1 MKNKCIWPV
10 SLLAVAGA
18 GLWHFMEVQEGAAV
32 VGDAWMKEWYLA
44 LLTAVLVFL
53 AGAGL
58 AFSGKSPASF
68 SWIFQKKSKTEAGWR
83 LEQIYP
89 AAGLILGLLFLF
101 VLPPLS
107 APDEISH
114 YVSAYQLSSKI
125 LGMPSNAPN
134 GRVLLRPQDVWV
146 EDLDGVYEYEPDEA
160 GNLKVVL
167 ESSEGSRK
175 LGDPLDQSVY
185 HLIWELAPDKQY
197 EPGRAEALAGK
208 MVGSMYPPVTTTPV
222 AYGPQALGMAL
233 VRAMDW
239 GTLPLLYL
247 GRLCNLVFFVFMTWL
262 AMKRLPFGKEVLFG
276 TALLPMTLHLSSS
289 FSYDAMIMGCM
300 FYFTAVCLDLAYEKE
315 RTEWKDVAVLSLVM
329 AAAGPCKMVY
339 AVMMGLCLLIP
350 VKKFG
355 GWGRWF
361 ISAACVAGAW
371 AGAMYLVNSQVIVSY
386 ATETESY
393 VQWAGESGYSL
404 SLLIHQPM
412 RLIKI
417 FYQTLLWQAQH
428 YHLTMIGAYLGN
440 LDPVLDVPY
449 VLVVLFTLCLLGLA
463 LRKPGES
470 LSITGGKRLWV
481 LAVCAGCGAAVM
493 LSMLIAWTPLSSR
506 VINGVQGRYFLPF
519 LPVLLL
525 ALKNDWVVLTKERN
539 RSILYLMCCLN
550 GYELLRLYAIVSI
563 RL

>member
-10 SLLAVAGA
+10 ALLAVAGA
-18 GLWHFMEVQEGAAV
+18 GLWHFLEVQEGAVA
-32 VGDAWMKEWYLA
+32 VGDAWMRGWYLA

-68 SWIFQKKSKTEAGWR
+68 SWIFRKKSKTEAGWR

-197 EPGRAEALAGK
+197 EPGRAEALEGK

-300 FYFTAVCLDLAYEKE
+300 FYFTAVCLDLAYKAETVKVG
-315 RTEWKDVAVLSLVM
+315 DVIALAVVM
-329 AAAGPCKMVY
+329 AVMGPCKMVY
-339 AVMMGLCLLIP
+339 GAIAGFCLLVP
-350 VKKFG
+350 VRKFG
-355 GWGRWF
+355 NFGKWML
-361 ISAACVAGAW
+361 SAAVLGSFLAAMAVVNLRTVAMYTQESDSYVAW
-371 AGAMYLVNSQVIVSY
+371 AEEA
-386 ATETESY
+386 
-393 VQWAGESGYSL
+393 GYSFAE
-404 SLLIHQPM
+404 LIHQPV
-412 RLIKI
+412 RVLQL
-417 FYQTLLWQAQH
+417 FYNTVSWQGESL
-428 YHLTMIGAYLGN
+428 YSGILGESLGN
-440 LDPVLDVPY
+440 RDPVLNTPY
-449 VLVVLFTLCLLGLA
+449 VIILVLTACLVLLA
-463 LRKPGES
+463 LKKPGEE
-470 LSITGGKRLWV
+470 IFMKIKDRLWIWFICLV
-481 LAVCAGCGAAVM
+481 IFGALM
-493 LSMLIAWTPLSSR
+493 FSMLLAWTPKSSNM
-506 VINGVQGRYFLPF
+506 VQGVQGRYMLPL
-519 LPVLLL
+519 LPVFLFT
-525 ALKNDWVVLTKERN
+525 LKNQKVVRTGTDDRL
-539 RSILYLMCCLN
+539 ILYTMMASDVYVILRIFAVVC
-550 GYELLRLYAIVSI
+550 LRL
-563 RL
+563 